1 MSAVMLDQRVQLLEH
16 ASETAREELGEM
28 RKDMHRVREGIKKL
42 VVLSERQTTQ
52 REALERAFTALRTQ
66 GEELKSLRLEMTTL
80 QAQQLP
86 QRLGTTETQI
96 RDLQSTAA
104 NAKAIGGGVAQIA
117 IRWISAAGIA
127 IAAVL
132 ITLYA
137 TRGH

>member
-16 ASETAREELGEM
+16 AREADRDELGEM
-28 RKDMHRVREGIKKL
+28 RKDMHRMREGIEKL
-42 VVLSERQTTQ
+42 VVLSERQTAQ
-52 REALERAFTALRTQ
+52 REALERAFTALRTHD
-66 GEELKSLRLEMTTL
+66 EALKSLQLAMATL
-80 QAQQLP
+80 HAQQLA
-86 QRLGTTETQI
+86 QRLSAAEAQI

-127 IAAVL
+127 LAAVL

>member
-1 MSAVMLDQRVQLLEH
+1 MSAVMLDQRVQMLEH

-28 RKDMHRVREGIKKL
+28 RKDMHRVREGIEKL

-52 REALERAFTALRTQ
+52 REALERAFNALRTQ
-66 GEELKSLRLEMTTL
+66 GDELKLLRLEMTTL

-96 RDLQSTAA
+96 RELQHTAA
-104 NAKAIGGGVAQIA
+104 NAKAIGGGVAQVA

-132 ITLYA
+132 ITLYT